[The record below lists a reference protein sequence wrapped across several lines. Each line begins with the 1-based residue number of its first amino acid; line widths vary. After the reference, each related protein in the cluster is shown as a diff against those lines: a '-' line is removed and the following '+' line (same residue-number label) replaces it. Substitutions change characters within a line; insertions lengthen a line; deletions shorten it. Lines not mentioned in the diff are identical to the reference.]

1 MKERQSETGNPGKR
15 MSIRRM
21 DILARSAPIAVA
33 SSIASIV
40 IILIAFRRSDY
51 YTAVVVWSVIAAA
64 VSLTGLRG
72 LTYTV
77 DEHTPGDLIARRM
90 RMGSIFLALASLTW
104 AIGLF
109 GLTLISTGMEIAV
122 VGIVGTA
129 MFVGVLLIHRAVPS
143 LAYFHIIGLAAAMGT
158 SAVLVLGMSAYPVLL
173 LLIVYAFTLITAVAR
188 MENGLAEFVRIEADR
203 AEASATVRMLLNDYQ
218 EHSSDWLWT
227 VDADGRLRDVSE
239 RFGAAC
245 ERSPQALTGMPFADL
260 LQPDAACDTLRE
272 AIAKGR
278 AFRDLVITLPVGEAT
293 RQWELSARSHPD
305 GSLSGVARDITV
317 DRQNEERVAFMAHFD
332 NLTGLAN
339 RYLFNERLRKSLSP
353 SSALGGNV
361 AMFYLDLDD
370 FKSINDTRGH
380 LVGDT
385 LLREVGARLES
396 EVRSGD
402 TVARLGGDE
411 FAILMETRA
420 GDGLLIE
427 RAHRFLSVVRE
438 PHVIDGHTYRV
449 STSVGVARCAEG
461 ECDAEELMRRADL
474 ALYAAKSKGRDNFAM
489 FEAQLDRAAR
499 ARREM
504 EIDLADALANGE
516 FRLHYQPIVDLGSG
530 QVTALEALLRW
541 HHPRRGLVS
550 PANFLPVAETTGLIV
565 PIGEWV
571 IRQALQEM
579 SRRAAD
585 IRMSI
590 NLSPTQVAD
599 PGLIGT
605 IAHALHTTDI
615 DAQQIEFEITE
626 HVLMEAG
633 EANLMTLQRL
643 HELGVGIALDDFGTG
658 YSSLSYLRRF
668 PFDRIKI
675 DRHFVESVHTDADS
689 RAIVASVA
697 QLAVAL
703 GMQTTAEGVEKLD
716 QLDALRELGIDEAQ
730 GFFISKPMPGD
741 RIDLETIEQAS
752 GRDGSSGVL
761 DYRRAR
767 AKALRRRRNQPASA

>member
-1 MKERQSETGNPGKR
+1 MRDAERGSDGGGVRIEIQR
-15 MSIRRM
+15 L

-40 IILIAFRRSDY
+40 ILLIAFRQSDY
-51 YTAVVVWSVIAAA
+51 YTAILVWAFIGAV
-64 VSLTGLRG
+64 VSLAGMRG
-72 LTYTV
+72 LSPNV
-77 DEHTPGDLIARRM
+77 DETTPDTVVRR
-90 RMGSIFLALASLTW
+90 RLRTAEIFLALSSIVW
-104 AIGLF
+104 AAGLL
-109 GLTLISTGMEIAV
+109 GLGLIATGIEVAV

-129 MFVGVLLIHRAVPS
+129 IFVGVLLIHRAIPF
-143 LAYFHIIGLAAAMGT
+143 LAYFHIVLMAAVQGASV
-158 SAVLVLGMSAYPVLL
+158 SATLGMDAHPIIL
-173 LLIVYAFTLITAVAR
+173 LLIVYAFTLTTATAR
-188 MENGLAEFVRIEADR
+188 MERSLNEFVAVEAER
-203 AEASATVRMLLNDYQ
+203 AEASETVHMLLNDYE

-227 VDADGRLRDVSE
+227 VNREGRLRDVSE
-239 RFGAAC
+239 RFAEAC
-245 ERSPQALTGMPFADL
+245 KQSPEALNGMPISELLNADAGSTQ
-260 LQPDAACDTLRE
+260 LQT
-272 AIAKGR
+272 AITEGR
-278 AFRDLVITLPVGEAT
+278 AFRELLVTLPVDGAT
-293 RQWELSARSHPD
+293 RQWKLSARSHAD
-305 GSLSGVARDITV
+305 GSLSGVARDITA

-339 RYLFNERLRKSLSP
+339 RYLFNERLRKNLSTD
-353 SSALGGNV
+353 SALGGNV

-370 FKSINDTRGH
+370 FKAINDTRGH
-380 LVGDT
+380 LVGDA
-385 LLREVGARLES
+385 LLREVGARLER

-427 RAHRFLSVVRE
+427 RAHRFLSIVRE

-449 STSVGVARCAEG
+449 STSVGVARCADA

-504 EIDLADALANGE
+504 EIDLAEALDNGE
-516 FRLHYQPIVDLGSG
+516 FRLHYQPIIDLETGR
-530 QVTALEALLRW
+530 VTALEALLRW

-585 IRMSI
+585 MRLSI

-605 IAHALHTTDI
+605 IAHALHTSDI
-615 DAQQIEFEITE
+615 AAEQIEFEITE
-626 HVLMEAG
+626 HVVMEAG
-633 EANLMTLQRL
+633 EANLATLQRL
-643 HELGVGIALDDFGTG
+643 QELGVGIALDDFGTG

-675 DRHFVESVHTDADS
+675 DRHFVESVDSDPDS

-741 RIDLETIEQAS
+741 RIDLAAIEQIA
-752 GRDGSSGVL
+752 GGDGTGDVL
-761 DYRRAR
+761 DYGRAR
-767 AKALRRRRNQPASA
+767 AKAMRRRGQPASA